1 MEAPRHSRGD
11 LLIEALEGGVAR
23 VVINRPQSLNAISRQ
38 LREDLVQ
45 VFGELDRD
53 PQVSAIVL
61 TGAGG
66 RAFAA
71 GQDLSEALSFDGSS
85 AAEWIDEWRA
95 LYDCVL
101 SLSKP
106 TVAAVDGYAVGAG
119 FQLALVCDLRLASE
133 RARFGMP
140 EIDDGIPCITG
151 TWTLYELIGRG
162 RTTDLVLSGR
172 MIDAAEALQ
181 WGVVSQVVPAER
193 LAGAAAA
200 LAARLGA
207 KPAAAMRLNKRWLRD
222 LLLSHLPA
230 AEEYAKRAH
239 GEAFGSGEP
248 QRLMADFL
256 AKRAAGRST

>member
-1 MEAPRHSRGD
+1 
-11 LLIEALEGGVAR
+11 
-23 VVINRPQSLNAISRQ
+23 
-38 LREDLVQ
+38 
-45 VFGELDRD
+45 
-53 PQVSAIVL
+53 
-61 TGAGG
+61 
-66 RAFAA
+66 
-71 GQDLSEALSFDGSS
+71 
-85 AAEWIDEWRA
+85 
-95 LYDCVL
+95 
-101 SLSKP
+101 
-106 TVAAVDGYAVGAG
+106 
-119 FQLALVCDLRLASE
+119 
-133 RARFGMP
+133 MP

-181 WGVVSQVVPAER
+181 WGVVSEVVPAEQ

-207 KPAAAMRLNKRWLRD
+207 KPAAAMRLNKQWLRE
-222 LLLSHLPA
+222 LLISHLPA

-239 GEAFGSGEP
+239 GEAFSSGEP